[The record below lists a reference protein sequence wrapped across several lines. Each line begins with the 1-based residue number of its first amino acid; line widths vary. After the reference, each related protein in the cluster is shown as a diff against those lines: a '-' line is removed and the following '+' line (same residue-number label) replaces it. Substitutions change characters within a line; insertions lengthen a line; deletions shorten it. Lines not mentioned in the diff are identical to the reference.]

1 MNEYC
6 CPRCHYKT
14 KDKSYLRK
22 HYNRKNSCKIIY
34 DNVSIEECLKY
45 LKIKKKPICEHCNK
59 EFSRTSSLT
68 RHKTKCQEKRIRE
81 LELKLNELQPQQNI
95 TNNTNCNN
103 TTNNI
108 TNHIFINSY
117 KNTNYDVLVGHIN
130 ECITNEGGLNMR
142 RLIDCLHN
150 DNPENQNVYMANAN
164 NKRIMKYENGKF
176 GEDGRNDNGIY
187 KFLKEIADKIEN
199 HEELSNSDL
208 YELFN
213 TLIYNIDGKN
223 TKNVDKEQKEE
234 LERIKNDTIAA
245 LVKGRQMIQDS
256 I

>member
-1 MNEYC
+1 MVEYC
-6 CPRCHYKT
+6 CLRCHYKT
-14 KDKSYLRK
+14 KDKTCMRR
-22 HYNRKNSCKIIY
+22 HYKKKKKCECKYKNI
-34 DNVSIEECLKY
+34 SIEECLK
-45 LKIKKKPICEHCNK
+45 LLNTKKKHICEYCEK
-59 EFSRTSSLT
+59 EYSRSDNLR

-81 LELKLNELQPQQNI
+81 LELKLNKLQPSQNI

-108 TNHIFINSY
+108 TNNIFINSY

-150 DNPENQNVYMANAN
+150 DNPENQNVYMANTN

-245 LVKGRQMIQDS
+245 LVKSRQIIQDS